1 MISLSLYIERVIEYA
16 PRLFESLYETGIMM
30 VFAMVAAI
38 LLGLPLGT
46 LLFLTSRNKPMD
58 NKILYQVASVFV
70 NIVRSFPFLLLVVVM
85 QPLIRFFYGR
95 ATGDPVAAS
104 FPMML
109 IAIALYARFVE
120 QSLHD
125 VPKGVMEMAESMGAT
140 TTQLVWKFLYV
151 EARSSL
157 IIGFTTAFVSFISYS
172 TIMGVVGGGGI
183 AQRLGRGG
191 HLVAPGGILRGHRQR
206 VGQKHRAGGGSAQ
219 LEPGVRI
226 LLLHQHRLLL
236 ARHGGAATG
245 DHGLQHLAR
254 GGRNLHPGSLS
265 LRQRGHGRIQRL
277 GS

>member
-1 MISLSLYIERVIEYA
+1 MERVIEYA

-30 VFAMVAAI
+30 AFAMVAAI

-46 LLFLTSRNKPMD
+46 LLFLTSRNKPME
-58 NKILYQVASVFV
+58 NKFLYQVASIFV

-125 VPKGVMEMAESMGAT
+125 VPKGVMETAESMGAT

-183 AQRLGRGG
+183 GDFAIRYGYQRYETDIMYTAIVVIIIFVILAQWFG
-191 HLVAPGGILRGHRQR
+191 LR
-206 VGQKHRAGGGSAQ
+206 
-219 LEPGVRI
+219 I
-226 LLLHQHRLLL
+226 
-236 ARHGGAATG
+236 ARKL
-245 DHGLQHLAR
+245 DKR
-254 GGRNLHPGSLS
+254 
-265 LRQRGHGRIQRL
+265 
-277 GS
+277 